1 MDETTTH
8 PLRGRYTNYFEI
20 RYTASEFL
28 VDFGEHYPE
37 SEPPHRHTRIVTS
50 SESAQ
55 ILCDML
61 SEALRQ
67 QKEEI
72 SSADDSFESSRSNQ
86 AGKEQ
91 K

>member
-1 MDETTTH
+1 VDETTTH

-37 SEPPHRHTRIVTS
+37 SEPPYRHTRIVAS

-55 ILCDML
+55 ALCDML
-61 SEALRQ
+61 AEALKH

-72 SSADDSFESSRSNQ
+72 SGADSLESRRSNQ
-86 AGKEQ
+86 TGKER

>member
-20 RYTASEFL
+20 RYTASELL

-37 SEPPHRHTRIVTS
+37 SEPPYRHTRIVTS

-55 ILCDML
+55 VLCDML

-67 QKEEI
+67 QKEEL
-72 SSADDSFESSRSNQ
+72 SSADDFLESSGSNQ

>member
-1 MDETTTH
+1 MGVTTTQ

-20 RYTASEFL
+20 RFTASEFL

-37 SEPPHRHTRIVTS
+37 SEPPYVHTRIVTN

-55 ILCDML
+55 VLCDL
-61 SEALRQ
+61 LASALKQ
-67 QKEEI
+67 QKQELSGRDE
-72 SSADDSFESSRSNQ
+72 FLESSTNQ

-91 K
+91 S